1 MNAGKKKLR
10 LPSLSAIED
19 CWQREATRAAI
30 EQIRAAVNS
39 GAVPPNTPI
48 GRLSEI
54 ELGWLVA
61 GALFGWINTR
71 ARQAV
76 DNGVGV
82 NKHIRDTGLEPD
94 PWDIGAIASILPELA
109 KPDIDWTKSLAQ
121 FTREEMIAFLGD
133 AYNLIGKAMLAR
145 DRGEQLVTRRLPL
158 GVAQQPEGDFD
169 DPLPPM
175 GDDERVESIAEAK
188 LHEHLSSQDD
198 Y

>member
-1 MNAGKKKLR
+1 MRKKKLR

-19 CWQREATRAAI
+19 CWQREATRVAI
-30 EQIRAAVNS
+30 EQVRAAING

-48 GRLSEI
+48 GRLSDI
-54 ELGWLVA
+54 EWGWVVA
-61 GALFGWINTR
+61 AALFGWIDVR

-76 DNGVGV
+76 DSGVDI
-82 NKHIRDTGLEPD
+82 NKSIRDTGIEPD
-94 PWDIGAIASILPELA
+94 PWDAGAVESILPELA
-109 KPDIDWTKSLAQ
+109 QSEIDWSKSLAELS
-121 FTREEMIAFLGD
+121 REEMIAFLGD

-188 LHEHLSSQDD
+188 LHEHLSAEED
-198 Y
+198 